1 MNLNQAR
8 HFALYAIPCAA
19 LLAAC
24 ADENTTQITEQ
35 TGLATIASGE
45 SLAECSEEN
54 SGEMV
59 FVSDSS
65 AVYYCD
71 GSSWQTLNGKDGK
84 DGSNGNSG
92 ESCLAEAIDGGYK
105 IVCGGDSVGVLLNG
119 KNGSDGENGENGA
132 DGKSSVDTV
141 YVSNV
146 DTVVI
151 NQVDTLYLQGLDGA
165 SCTAEPLDDA
175 SGYKIVCGGDSVGV
189 LLNGKDGEDG
199 KNATVSIPSV
209 LYDCESGEY
218 NCVTTKYLNPAI
230 EYGEL
235 LDTRDNR
242 VYRTVKIGNQ
252 EWMAQNLAYEDQSA
266 TISLQGQMWCY
277 YDSAAFCE
285 TYGRLYSWSAAMGFN
300 TSMNSTLAGNLVQAQ
315 HRGICPEGFHIPSAA
330 EWDELAA
337 YVDAHNGAEGVGTS
351 LKSPY
356 LFVVRDSVPQG
367 TDLFGFAGHPGDNHV
382 NGEKSAKTGKAGY
395 DDNVGRY
402 GFWWSSSESAAGT
415 ASIWRLDFRGEA
427 LDVFANNG
435 KVTGA
440 SVRCLR
446 DF

>member
-84 DGSNGNSG
+84 DGTDGSNGNSG
-92 ESCLAEAIDGGYK
+92 ESCLAEAIDG
-105 IVCGGDSVGVLLNG
+105 
-119 KNGSDGENGENGA
+119 
-132 DGKSSVDTV
+132 
-141 YVSNV
+141 
-146 DTVVI
+146 
-151 NQVDTLYLQGLDGA
+151 
-165 SCTAEPLDDA
+165 
-175 SGYKIVCGGDSVGV
+175 GYKIVCGGDSVGV

-415 ASIWRLDFRGEA
+415 ASVRLLNFRLEA
-427 LDVFANNG
+427 LDVYALS
-435 KVTGA
+435 KATGR

>member
-8 HFALYAIPCAA
+8 HFALYAISCAA

-35 TGLATIASGE
+35 TGLATIAAGE
-45 SLAECSEEN
+45 ELAECTEEN

-71 GSSWQTLNGKDGK
+71 GSVWQTLNGKDGENGT

-105 IVCGGDSVGVLLNG
+105 IVCGGDSVGVLLNA
-119 KNGSDGENGENGA
+119 KDGEN
-132 DGKSSVDTV
+132 
-141 YVSNV
+141 
-146 DTVVI
+146 
-151 NQVDTLYLQGLDGA
+151 
-165 SCTAEPLDDA
+165 
-175 SGYKIVCGGDSVGV
+175 
-189 LLNGKDGEDG
+189 G

-209 LYDCESGEY
+209 FYDCESGEY

-300 TSMNSTLAGNLVQAQ
+300 TAMNSTLAGDLVQAQ

-337 YVDAHNGAEGVGTS
+337 YVDAHNGVEGVGTS

-356 LFVVRDSVPQG
+356 LFQMRDSIPQG
-367 TDLFGFAGHPGDNHV
+367 TDLFGFAGLPGDNHV
-382 NGEKSAKTGKAGY
+382 DGEKSGITGKTAGY
-395 DDNVGRY
+395 DDNVGLD
-402 GFWWSSSESAAGT
+402 GSWWSSSESAAGT
-415 ASIWRLDFRGEA
+415 ASKRSLYFRNEA
-427 LDVFANNG
+427 LGVYTDSKARGF
-435 KVTGA
+435 